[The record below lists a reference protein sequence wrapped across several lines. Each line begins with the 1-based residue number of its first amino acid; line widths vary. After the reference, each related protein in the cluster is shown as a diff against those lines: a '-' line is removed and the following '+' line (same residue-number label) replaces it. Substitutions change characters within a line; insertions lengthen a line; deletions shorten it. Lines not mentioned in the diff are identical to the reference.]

1 MLDYSMFKTVLV
13 KGFDKDDV
21 LEYIKKTQDETYA
34 KEAEFTK
41 VLKEKD
47 AKIEEL
53 NKRILLKEEQKE
65 RLENEI
71 EQKYKKYIENYDR
84 IGRLVFESELKADAI
99 IEEANDNAE
108 KIVEAAKAEAERIVA
123 EAQGHADQIMNAIES
138 KATARVG
145 EVEKEVNDKLAEGKN
160 RYLALQDE
168 MNEIVE
174 LMNQAQKRFMASYK
188 EVHGIIRT
196 MPTTLKE
203 ISDEDFMADIDF
215 EAEIAAQEA
224 AETVTVEDVE
234 DVAVAEEAIDEDIFV
249 EEGTE
254 QVSDDEKAAEE
265 DSLEI
270 LYEDMPKEV
279 AEEETEA

>member
-21 LEYIKKTQDETYA
+21 LEYIKKMQDDTYA
-34 KEAEFTK
+34 KEVELTNA
-41 VLKEKD
+41 LKEKD

-108 KIVEAAKAEAERIVA
+108 KIVEAAKKEAEKIVA
-123 EAQGHADQIMNAIES
+123 EAQGCADKIMNTIES
-138 KATARVG
+138 KATQRVS
-145 EVEKEVNDKLAEGKN
+145 EVEQEVNEKLAEGKN

-203 ISDEDFMADIDF
+203 INDEDFMADIDL
-215 EAEIAAQEA
+215 EAEIAATEA
-224 AETVTVEDVE
+224 DMTADK
-234 DVAVAEEAIDEDIFV
+234 DAVAEDVFAELEEVNDDLLV
-249 EEGTE
+249 E
-254 QVSDDEKAAEE
+254 VSD
-265 DSLEI
+265 
-270 LYEDMPKEV
+270 
-279 AEEETEA
+279 ETEEPEVEIEVIYENNTDQSEA